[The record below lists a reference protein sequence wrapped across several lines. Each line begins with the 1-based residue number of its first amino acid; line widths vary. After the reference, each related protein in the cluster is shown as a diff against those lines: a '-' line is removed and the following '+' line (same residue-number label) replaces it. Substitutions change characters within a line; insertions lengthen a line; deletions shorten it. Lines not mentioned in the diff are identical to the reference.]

1 MLVKEIM
8 TKKVITLKSEDTLKE
23 VALKLSKNNISGAP
37 VVDEEGK
44 VIGIVSEADIFA
56 TIKRNF
62 SELKM
67 VHLDPALSM
76 VGLSFKETPTNK
88 KTEEVFKDV
97 GGILVSEMM
106 KHNVK
111 TVSSEDQ
118 VKAVVDI
125 VSSGKINRVPV
136 VDDGKL
142 VGIVTR
148 GDIIKGMSKL
158 VG

>member
-8 TKKVITLKSEDTLKE
+8 TKKVITLRQDETLKE
-23 VALKLSKNNISGAP
+23 VALKLSKNDISGAP
-37 VVDEEGK
+37 VVDDDGK

-62 SELKM
+62 SELKL

-76 VGLSFKETPTNK
+76 VGLSFRETPTNK
-88 KTEEVFKDV
+88 KTEEIFKDV
-97 GGILVSEMM
+97 GGIPVSEIM

-111 TVSSEDQ
+111 TVGPEDDI
-118 VKAVVDI
+118 KGVVEI

-136 VDDGKL
+136 VDEGKL

-158 VG
+158 V